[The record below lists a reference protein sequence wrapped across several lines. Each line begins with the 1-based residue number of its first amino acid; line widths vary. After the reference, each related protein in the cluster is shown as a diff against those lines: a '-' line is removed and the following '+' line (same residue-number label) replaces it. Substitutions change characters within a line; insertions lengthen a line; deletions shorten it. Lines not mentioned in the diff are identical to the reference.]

1 MVLEMLKEGRITATE
16 AASLLEALKSDTQR
30 PADPDFVEGIARDAT
45 TTAKRIAREA
55 KSQMKAELKRVREEA
70 DDAFREIKDDIDS
83 NLSREVIDDA
93 VEGGLSH
100 IGSLVSG
107 IIGNLSGSEY
117 KYPKTMTG
125 ELPEGDVVTV
135 AIRGVNG
142 RIVVEPFAS
151 DDGQFELK
159 AVGKLRAASEEEARE
174 ALSELYTVQQ
184 TGQGLVIT
192 AEKVF
197 GQSKSVDF
205 SLRLPGDR
213 KYALELRS
221 TNGSITVGALQ
232 VTTARITTTN
242 GKIKLAADGE
252 EFVLHSTN
260 GRVEVDGCAE
270 KTSCG
275 TVNGRIVYA
284 CPRPISGQASLSTV
298 NGSIRIS
305 LPKSSSIG
313 LRFFGESRTGSV
325 RSTISGQSILLDE
338 KRRVGRKLH
347 IERAGTEPRMEINA
361 KSVVGSIHLD
371 EAQEV

>member
-16 AASLLEALKSDTQR
+16 AASLLEALKSDVQR

-55 KSQMKAELKRVREEA
+55 RSQMRAELRRAREEA
-70 DDAFREIKDDIDS
+70 DDAFREIKDDIDV
-83 NLSREVIDDA
+83 NISREVIDDA

-100 IGSLVSG
+100 IGSLVTS
-107 IIGNLSGSEY
+107 ILGNLSGSEY
-117 KYPKTMTG
+117 RYPKTITG

-159 AVGKLRAASEEEARE
+159 AVGKLRAASEEEALE

-184 TGQGLVIT
+184 TAQGLVIA

-205 SLRLPGDR
+205 ALRLPGDR

-232 VTTARITTTN
+232 VATARITTTN
-242 GKIKLAADGE
+242 GKIKLEADGE

-284 CPRPISGQASLSTV
+284 CPKPLSGQASLSTV

-325 RSTISGQSILLDE
+325 RSDISGQSILLDE

-361 KSVVGSIHLD
+361 KSVVGSIRLD
-371 EAQEV
+371 EV